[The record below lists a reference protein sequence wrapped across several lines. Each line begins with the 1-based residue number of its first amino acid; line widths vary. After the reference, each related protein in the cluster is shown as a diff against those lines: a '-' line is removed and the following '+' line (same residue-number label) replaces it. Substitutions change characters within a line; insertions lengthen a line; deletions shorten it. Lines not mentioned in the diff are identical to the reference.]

1 MHSPVGRTEEV
12 KPIADGEQSGGMFR
26 QIERETGKW
35 VHIVSST
42 ILFGTGIGSAFCLLM
57 ANRSKEVPSIYFATC
72 TVVIADFL
80 FTSPAAVVQLL
91 TGLWLLRLTGYSLS
105 DSWVKWGLALYFFA
119 GACWLP
125 VVWMQVEMRDMARA
139 ALETEKPL
147 PERYWRRDKW
157 WTVLGSLAAC
167 QNRFVR
173 SHWRRNGDDRPRALS
188 AGRSAPLFDATRVTT
203 AQGAA
208 RNKASRADVGAN
220 LFPNSSDRRCGAT
233 LARSTPAA
241 R

>member
-1 MHSPVGRTEEV
+1 MEYLLV
-12 KPIADGEQSGGMFR
+12 
-26 QIERETGKW
+26 KW

-42 ILFGTGIGSAFCLLM
+42 ILFGTGIGSAFCLFM
-57 ANRSKEVPSIYFATC
+57 ANRSKEVPSIYFATR

-147 PERYWRRDKW
+147 PERYWRTDRW
-157 WTVLGSLAAC
+157 WTVLGSLA
-167 QNRFVR
+167 
-173 SHWRRNGDDRPRALS
+173 
-188 AGRSAPLFDATRVTT
+188 
-203 AQGAA
+203 
-208 RNKASRADVGAN
+208 
-220 LFPNSSDRRCGAT
+220 FPAIVIVFY
-233 LARSTPAA
+233 LMVAKP
-241 R
+241 